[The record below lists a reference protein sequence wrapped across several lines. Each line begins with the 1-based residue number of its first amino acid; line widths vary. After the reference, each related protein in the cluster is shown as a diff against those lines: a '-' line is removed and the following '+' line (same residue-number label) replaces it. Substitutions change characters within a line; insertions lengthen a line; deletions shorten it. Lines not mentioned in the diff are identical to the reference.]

1 MKARAAIKVQPRAS
15 RDRVAGMVG
24 EEWKVLL
31 RAPAVEGKANRACI
45 EFFSRGLN
53 VPRSA
58 VSIVAGEKSRHKRI
72 EIEGV
77 AQEELERF
85 LRGEAG

>member
-1 MKARAAIKVQPRAS
+1 
-15 RDRVAGMVG
+15 MVG

-31 RAPAVEGKANRACI
+31 TAPAAEGKANRACI
-45 EFFSRGLN
+45 EFFARGLK

-58 VSIVAGEKSRHKRI
+58 VSIVAGLTSRRKRI

-77 AQEELERF
+77 SQEALERF
-85 LRGEAG
+85 LRGETR